1 MPFTVLVVDDQPLE
15 GEMIALVLKRDRPD
29 AVYVGQALDAAD
41 GIRMASLLNPGLI
54 FLDIKMPGMN
64 GLTAISH
71 LHRAS
76 PGVHI
81 VMLTAFDDFEFLRT
95 ALRAGARD
103 YLLKPVRPA
112 DILSALDR
120 LDAPAVPLPPAE
132 VPLPS
137 PDQLWSRLRQAI
149 HGGDPEQA
157 QQAVRA
163 CLSYYG
169 PLDQRTLIYTCVRC
183 MEFAS
188 ALACSASAVQS
199 VDGLRFLYQ
208 EFVLEVSSLKNPD
221 LLEPAFA
228 NYAQKAADIFS
239 HSAGDTSYRQI
250 AAAKQYINEHF
261 HEPLQMSEVA
271 GKLYLSTAYFSRL
284 FKEKIGMTFSD
295 YLASCRVERARQL
308 LATTDLSISEVANAI
323 GYQEANSFSRLFKT
337 RTGQSPSEYRASRM
351 RNPG

>member
-1 MPFTVLVVDDQPLE
+1 MPLTVLVVDDQPLE

-120 LDAPAVPLPPAE
+120 LDAPAVPLP
-132 VPLPS
+132 LPRS
-137 PDQLWSRLRQAI
+137 PFPPPISYGAGCVRPYTAAI
-149 HGGDPEQA
+149 REQA

-188 ALACSASAVQS
+188 ALAEQASAVQS

-208 EFVLEVSSLKNPD
+208 EFVLEVSSLKNPGPSGACLCQLRAKSGGYLQPQRRRHELPTD
-221 LLEPAFA
+221 RCGQAVYQRAL
-228 NYAQKAADIFS
+228 S
-239 HSAGDTSYRQI
+239 R
-250 AAAKQYINEHF
+250 AAANVRG
-261 HEPLQMSEVA
+261 SW
-271 GKLYLSTAYFSRL
+271 
-284 FKEKIGMTFSD
+284 
-295 YLASCRVERARQL
+295 
-308 LATTDLSISEVANAI
+308 
-323 GYQEANSFSRLFKT
+323 
-337 RTGQSPSEYRASRM
+337 
-351 RNPG
+351 

>member
-1 MPFTVLVVDDQPLE
+1 MPLTVLVVDDQPLE

-188 ALACSASAVQS
+188 ALAEQASAVQS
-199 VDGLRFLYQ
+199 VDGLD
-208 EFVLEVSSLKNPD
+208 STG
-221 LLEPAFA
+221 LL
-228 NYAQKAADIFS
+228 
-239 HSAGDTSYRQI
+239 
-250 AAAKQYINEHF
+250 
-261 HEPLQMSEVA
+261 
-271 GKLYLSTAYFSRL
+271 
-284 FKEKIGMTFSD
+284 
-295 YLASCRVERARQL
+295 
-308 LATTDLSISEVANAI
+308 
-323 GYQEANSFSRLFKT
+323 
-337 RTGQSPSEYRASRM
+337 GQC
-351 RNPG
+351 

>member
-1 MPFTVLVVDDQPLE
+1 
-15 GEMIALVLKRDRPD
+15 
-29 AVYVGQALDAAD
+29 
-41 GIRMASLLNPGLI
+41 
-54 FLDIKMPGMN
+54 
-64 GLTAISH
+64 
-71 LHRAS
+71 
-76 PGVHI
+76 
-81 VMLTAFDDFEFLRT
+81 MLTAFDDFEFLRT